1 MAVEG
6 TLRAIRHPL
15 VGWARGFEG
24 FCKHSEGGLKDGAS
38 HRPLL
43 CQSWRRQQ
51 GKDTEYDIF
60 EARTPDDVSLDR

>member
-1 MAVEG
+1 MEG
-6 TLRAIRHPL
+6 TPRANRHLL

-24 FCKHSEGGLKDGAS
+24 FGKHSEGGLKDGAPRR
-38 HRPLL
+38 HLL

-60 EARTPDDVSLDR
+60 EARASDGVSLDQ